1 MPNNKQEIGR
11 IMVEQIVKILDDKKG
26 TDIVVLDMRKSN
38 LPLDYFVIAT
48 GRSSV
53 HLNSLYEAVMNEMAD
68 VGVKP
73 LHHIVDSTA
82 TWGVIDYFDVV
93 VHIFQEQERKFYDLE
108 DLWFDNQRL
117 EGEKLNDI

>member
-1 MPNNKQEIGR
+1 
-11 IMVEQIVKILDDKKG
+11 MVEQIVKILEDKKG

-53 HLNSLYEAVMNEMAD
+53 HLNSLYEAVINEMAD
-68 VGVKP
+68 AGVKP